1 MIKFQKVNCVK
12 VLRERKLRI
21 VLIIV
26 YFRRVNPFFNK
37 IHRICNPCV
46 WLFFSSLL
54 PWEFIHVKLRKVV
67 LSKSGLVVIFALFA
81 RLK

>member
-1 MIKFQKVNCVK
+1 MIKFQKVNCVEGVK
-12 VLRERKLRI
+12 EKQAWNSPHYSLLQTSKT
-21 VLIIV
+21 
-26 YFRRVNPFFNK
+26 FFNK

-67 LSKSGLVVIFALFA
+67 LSKSGLVVIFTRFA